1 MDKYQKTII
10 DLSKVTIDN
19 EDAKIVF
26 HEDELIIEQSE
37 NAHIE
42 KYNVSIQNLGI
53 NRIELD
59 GEEIKKSKDTY
70 MFLLDFSNKATTIKF
85 EFVDEISDPL
95 TLNIIYNEKSKEAWD
110 DKEKQK
116 RWDTLIPKAQ
126 IKYATGQDLVNI
138 YFQPVSENYGKTVI
152 ELYTAIGKWTQHPN
166 VIGRGMKFVPQLIS
180 AEKDI
185 LIAKYT
191 VEDGIFF
198 KSINGLAYGA
208 YGFRLSQYTSK
219 DQLLFTSD
227 YYYFP
232 IQKK

>member
-1 MDKYQKTII
+1 M
-10 DLSKVTIDN
+10 KV
-19 EDAKIVF
+19 
-26 HEDELIIEQSE
+26 
-37 NAHIE
+37 
-42 KYNVSIQNLGI
+42 
-53 NRIELD
+53 
-59 GEEIKKSKDTY
+59 
-70 MFLLDFSNKATTIKF
+70 
-85 EFVDEISDPL
+85 
-95 TLNIIYNEKSKEAWD
+95 IYNEKSKENWD
-110 DKEKQK
+110 NKERQK
-116 RWDTLIPKAQ
+116 SWDALIPQAQ
-126 IKYATGQDLVNI
+126 IKFATGQDLVNI

-191 VEDGIFF
+191 VEDGTFF

-232 IQKK
+232 IQDK

>member
-1 MDKYQKTII
+1 MDKYQKTIM

-19 EDAKIVF
+19 KDAKIVF
-26 HEDELIIEQSE
+26 KENEFIIEQAE

-42 KYNVSIQNLGI
+42 KYNITIQNPAI

-70 MFLLDFSNKATTIKF
+70 MLLLDFSNKATIIKF
-85 EFVDEISDPL
+85 EFVDEISESL
-95 TLNIIYNEKSKEAWD
+95 ILKVIYNEKSKEDWD
-110 DKEKQK
+110 NKERQK
-116 RWDTLIPKAQ
+116 SWDALIPQAQ
-126 IKYATGQDLVNI
+126 IKFATGQDLVNI

-191 VEDGIFF
+191 VEDGTFF

-232 IQKK
+232 IQDK